1 MSERNQTRLS
11 EIVIQCGP
19 TGNGQWWATVA
30 ARFPGEKRQQIDW
43 SEISATPLGAI
54 GKATLRLKDEGWG
67 WLQ

>member
-1 MSERNQTRLS
+1 
-11 EIVIQCGP
+11 VV
-19 TGNGQWWATVA
+19 GNRG
-30 ARFPGEKRQQIDW
+30 GEKRQQIDW